1 MVFRDYYD
9 KYLALLDE
17 FPEGDGPLYNDDE
30 KLIPRSK
37 FFMVVENLFIQ
48 HNYDI
53 THNCN
58 TGYVWYYDVCQQ
70 MKFPK
75 EYIFYKGFPAI
86 EDLLKTK

>member
-53 THNCN
+53 THTTATLAMCGTTMYAN
-58 TGYVWYYDVCQQ
+58 
-70 MKFPK
+70 K
-75 EYIFYKGFPAI
+75 
-86 EDLLKTK
+86 